1 MSSRPRGP
9 LPSNARGEKSV
20 AQNGRFSAASG
31 KQFRSLADRWRFSA
45 IGHAGPASCK
55 GSAGAYLILCSH
67 TALCS
72 EWSRGK
78 EPLTI
83 CPASS
88 KNGPRDLRSNP
99 WRSKHDDLDAMRREV
114 GPEFDILLDAHGRRI
129 MPAIDP
135 RAELLLFSAARAQL
149 VVEVIQPALD
159 RGAIVI
165 ADRFFD
171 SSTAYQGAGRD
182 LDEAWMPRLHA
193 FATAGLSPDQTYL
206 IDVDLDTATTRRG
219 TRGEDRME
227 ASGTAFFD
235 RVISAYRE
243 LAASSPDRVVVVDGR
258 HTIEDQH
265 LQLCEIL
272 QTLHIVQLIAIEKQ
286 PL

>member
-1 MSSRPRGP
+1 MFISFEGID
-9 LPSNARGEKSV
+9 G
-20 AQNGRFSAASG
+20 SG
-31 KQFRSLADRWRFSA
+31 KTTQARLLAEALRSRGHTVVEVREPGGTHLGEQVRSL
-45 IGHAGPASCK
+45 
-55 GSAGAYLILCSH
+55 
-67 TALCS
+67 
-72 EWSRGK
+72 
-78 EPLTI
+78 
-83 CPASS
+83 
-88 KNGPRDLRSNP
+88 
-99 WRSKHDDLDAMRREV
+99 
-114 GPEFDILLDAHGRRI
+114 LLDSSA
-129 MPAIDP
+129 AIDP

-243 LAASSPDRVVVVDGR
+243 LAASSPDRIVVVDGR

-265 LQLCEIL
+265 LQIL
-272 QTLHIVQLIAIEKQ
+272 SDVLSYTNSEGS
-286 PL
+286 